1 MRYVNFK
8 DVRAGSLAHQDLV
21 APRLVVFNLRLT
33 SSIRHIKIGVSDSVT
48 EKILKNAFKTLAKC
62 VWFNLTL
69 TCVVLFSAII
79 AIGIPSEY
87 PMVSMNFVDF
97 IIKSRKVQRTFQK
110 ILLRNT
116 PRSFLNDLYL
126 FSQSQKNLKISKFD
140 SITAIILS
148 NEIDVIRQYSK
159 NESKQASAKLTNY

>member
-1 MRYVNFK
+1 
-8 DVRAGSLAHQDLV
+8 
-21 APRLVVFNLRLT
+21 
-33 SSIRHIKIGVSDSVT
+33 
-48 EKILKNAFKTLAKC
+48 
-62 VWFNLTL
+62 
-69 TCVVLFSAII
+69 
-79 AIGIPSEY
+79 
-87 PMVSMNFVDF
+87 MVSMNFVDF
-97 IIKSRKVQRTFQK
+97 INKSRKVQRTFQK